1 MALEGEIKEFG
12 LADVIQLIASSQKT
26 GVIFLDRPGEQ
37 AAISFRDG
45 EITGAIHT
53 KGGKQ
58 DQLHEFL
65 FRSKRLDQETV
76 RKVLQ
81 IQNDTGLSVDEIL
94 IKEYLMTREE
104 VETAIAT
111 KIQEVIDDVFTWR
124 DAHYRFDSEAKLFP
138 HSRTRVSISTEPLL
152 MEAMRRKDEWPM
164 ITRTIN
170 SDELVLE
177 KVDLILPDDVE
188 PDVRKIYNIFQERH
202 KVGELVEM
210 SGLGRFRTYAAA
222 HVLVQLG
229 GLKKAEA
236 PKPVIQKERAQARSG
251 QDRMM
256 GYLVSGAVSA
266 VILVAALGW
275 AIWQWPRKPGPSLME
290 GYRKRLV
297 QQELCQRL
305 EIYRYRHGTYP
316 DSLTRIARPEEAAGF
331 SYQLGPDSAG
341 YRLEIADR

>member
-1 MALEGEIKEFG
+1 MALEGDIKEFG

-37 AAISFRDG
+37 VAISFRDG

-164 ITRTIN
+164 ITRTIS

-177 KVDLILPDDVE
+177 KVNLILPDDCE
-188 PDVRKIYNIFQERH
+188 PDVRRIYNNFQERH
-202 KVGELVEM
+202 RVGELVEM
-210 SGLGRFRTYAAA
+210 SGIGRFRTYAAA

-229 GLKKAEA
+229 ALKKVEA
-236 PKPVIQKERAQARSG
+236 PRPVVKKEKAEVRVG
-251 QDRMM
+251 QDRIL
-256 GYLVSGAVSA
+256 GYLVSGLISA
-266 VILVAALGW
+266 VILGLAAGW
-275 AIWQWPRKPGPSLME
+275 AIWQWPSGRGR
-290 GYRKRLV
+290 GLV
-297 QQELCQRL
+297 ADYQKKMIQEELAQRL
-305 EIYRYRHGTYP
+305 EIYRYRHGSYP
-316 DSLTRIARPEEAAGF
+316 DSLIRIARPEEAAGF
-331 SYQLGPDSAG
+331 IYALSPDSTG
-341 YRLEIADR
+341 YRLEYSDR